1 MSNEVLKLRIVA
13 DTEEDIFADVLLD
26 TSCHLLSLHQF
37 ILDLFKLDQL
47 EMASFY
53 LSNDEWDKGEEITL
67 FDMSL
72 EEDEFSPMSMEST
85 SIFQIY
91 EKTNKILYVHD
102 FLNMN
107 IFYVEILDLLPSNQN
122 HTEIQLIHH
131 FGTYMPKKM
140 VTNEENTN
148 MDEISE
154 IYDEFNEDPLNG
166 DFEELDEDLY

>member
-85 SIFQIY
+85 SIFQIH

-140 VTNEENTN
+140 VTNEEDTN
-148 MDEISE
+148 MDQISE
-154 IYDEFNEDPLNG
+154 IYDEFNEDLLNG

>member
-85 SIFQIY
+85 SIFQIH